1 MGELELAGFHLLSHV
16 GGEVIR
22 ESKRGVK
29 LLGLKATERVGT
41 AAVGKATGD
50 PQEPETRQPGGTGGP
65 GGPGG
70 PRRAEEGRGGQR
82 RALQCFVNS
91 AAAETTGSGP
101 WRAPGLRLDQ
111 ISNPWTRVG
120 DPCRHR

>member
-70 PRRAEEGRGGQR
+70 PRRAEEGRGGPCSVLCTQ
-82 RALQCFVNS
+82 LQQKQQEAGRGVPR
-91 AAAETTGSGP
+91 G
-101 WRAPGLRLDQ
+101 
-111 ISNPWTRVG
+111 
-120 DPCRHR
+120 

>member
-70 PRRAEEGRGGQR
+70 TGGPGGQRRAEEGPAVFCELSCSRNNRKRPVACPGVETGPDKQSVDEGGR
-82 RALQCFVNS
+82 SL
-91 AAAETTGSGP
+91 
-101 WRAPGLRLDQ
+101 
-111 ISNPWTRVG
+111 
-120 DPCRHR
+120 

>member
-41 AAVGKATGD
+41 AAVGKATRH
-50 PQEPETRQPGGTGGP
+50 PQEPETRQPGWAGGP
-65 GGPGG
+65 
-70 PRRAEEGRGGQR
+70 GGQR
-82 RALQCFVNS
+82 RALQGFVSSRCSRNNRKR
-91 AAAETTGSGP
+91 AAA
-101 WRAPGLRLDQ
+101 
-111 ISNPWTRVG
+111 
-120 DPCRHR
+120 

>member
-16 GGEVIR
+16 GGEVIC
-22 ESKRGVK
+22 EGKRGVK
-29 LLGLKATERVGT
+29 LLGLKAMERVGT

-50 PQEPETRQPGGTGGP
+50 PQEPETRQPGWTGGP
-65 GGPGG
+65 
-70 PRRAEEGRGGQR
+70 GGQR

-91 AAAETTGSGP
+91 AAAGTTGSGP

-111 ISNPWTRVG
+111 ISNP
-120 DPCRHR
+120 